1 MGTNPP
7 NQGYR
12 CGWALGGAGGAQPK
26 MPPLTKI
33 APTHVRPPSKNLRP
47 QKNLRAVNSTNVQFR
62 NHQQCEKKILRDPF
76 GAAKMTFRC
85 FVLNLFRKI
94 RGLGTFCAPQFNRG
108 HVPPCL
114 KVSVPAPP
122 RVSAPVWKIRRD
134 FGENSSQQTST
145 KRGRKLQL
153 L

>member
-1 MGTNPP
+1 
-7 NQGYR
+7 
-12 CGWALGGAGGAQPK
+12 

-122 RVSAPVWKIRRD
+122 ACPPLYGKSAGILVRTHHNKHLLREVESCSCYDLDWSSGSGQKIMLT
-134 FGENSSQQTST
+134 F
-145 KRGRKLQL
+145 
-153 L
+153 